1 MKVSNILSTKGA
13 NVITV
18 RPDQTIREAVQVLVR
33 YNIGAVVVMDE
44 AGQLAGIISER
55 DIVRRAAQD
64 ENLFTQPVR
73 EIMTR
78 NVVTA
83 LPQDDVMSV
92 AHTMTERRFRHIP
105 IISTGQLLG
114 IISIGDVLKI
124 QRDMYRGEIDTLET
138 QLMAG
143 NQ

>member
-1 MKVSNILSTKGA
+1 MKVSNILATKGA

-18 RPDQTIREAVQVLVR
+18 RPDQTIREVVQVLVQH
-33 YNIGAVVVMDE
+33 NIGAVVVMDE

-64 ENLFTQPVR
+64 ETLFDQPAR

-83 LPQDDVMSV
+83 MPQDDVMSV

-105 IISTGQLLG
+105 IISAGQLLG
-114 IISIGDVLKI
+114 IISIGDVLKL